1 MQNRL
6 FKKLLEVETAVEK
19 NLVKNQTEK
28 EKEREEKNLLTK
40 NLVNLVKNQ
49 INLLKVKKIKKQ
61 EK

>member
-1 MQNRL
+1 L
-6 FKKLLEVETAVEK
+6 KKLLEAETVAEK
-19 NLVKNQTEK
+19 NLVKNQTE
-28 EKEREEKNLLTK
+28 EETEREEKNLLTK